1 MSRNG
6 DNIRARRMEISISTS
21 IHEKSLSITVVY
33 REFTAYHT
41 VYQISCHITLG
52 VSGNLDAIAGIRVEL
67 QVITD
72 ELQVITEE
80 KRNL

>member
-1 MSRNG
+1 MMY
-6 DNIRARRMEISISTS
+6 NIRARRMKISISTR
-21 IHEKSLSITVVY
+21 IEEKSLSITVVY

-41 VYQISCHITLG
+41 VYQISSHITLG

-72 ELQVITEE
+72 ELQLITEE